1 MCLFGVLLF
10 NVQKSS
16 PLSTPLDISKQWIS
30 PGSGFVKANVDTFV
44 DLVGRKASAAV
55 IFRDEDGRF
64 LGGTSASFI
73 SLSIADA
80 EAYTV
85 GLEMGVPEIK
95 FPIFIVI
102 RVLGI
107 VITAILFTWT
117 FHYRGGLAL
126 ISDNKDLIFNVHPV
140 LMVIGLL
147 LLNGEVAENLPLFVT
162 GRLAEVF
169 LGLEKKK
176 YRFDF
181 SSMQYLID
189 AAMLAYKTVP
199 GTRSFKKFVHLT
211 IQCLAFILS
220 TIGVWAALKF
230 HNDKGIENFYSLHSW
245 LGLACLFLFGI
256 QWTAGFA
263 TFWYPGGSK
272 TSRATLLPWHMFF
285 GMYTYALAVA
295 TATTG
300 ILEKLTF
307 LQTSR
312 VILRYSNEALLV
324 NSLGILI
331 VVLSGFVIL
340 ATLTPVNGKSDPHRG
355 LKE

>member
-162 GRLAEVF
+162 GRLAE
-169 LGLEKKK
+169 
-176 YRFDF
+176 
-181 SSMQYLID
+181 
-189 AAMLAYKTVP
+189 
-199 GTRSFKKFVHLT
+199 
-211 IQCLAFILS
+211 
-220 TIGVWAALKF
+220 
-230 HNDKGIENFYSLHSW
+230 
-245 LGLACLFLFGI
+245 
-256 QWTAGFA
+256 WTAGFA